1 MNTHRTHITA
11 ITILTIL
18 LSLLAF
24 APAQAQTPTATP
36 ATGSYILRPGAG
48 GGFII
53 ELRPHTPTP
62 RPTATATRTPVPT
75 MTATATATPQPP
87 TATATALP
95 ATATNTPTALLP
107 TATAT
112 ATPTQTPPVQ
122 ATGPLTVNVPL
133 TGLLPGDEGFNANN
147 WGIVWAG
154 DISPAGGYSQARIIG
169 GDSGVLVYVQ
179 NMTPNAGGT
188 FGLNLNGRA
197 FPGTLRD
204 GSGWEYGGTGI
215 GWRGWSASRLI
226 PWAELGGKPQPG
238 DVWPL
243 VLTSVG
249 GEQWV
254 GVLHWGLP
262 EYAGQ
267 TGTHTVTV
275 PVVRDASLGGGTDC
289 GNDDDP
295 NNRLSPTWFADW
307 GGLSRGMWGS
317 GTINLGQITYAN
329 VQNQWDTTD
338 WPCYARYLA
347 AWQLPALPAGATVTG
362 AWLDVYNFGHSWPR
376 PGDPQMDTLY
386 TTIQAHDVS
395 PQWDETA
402 VTWDNAP
409 APRENVSWTRWDLC
423 AEGANC
429 TRALDVTEIV
439 RRAYAAGLP
448 DAAAL
453 LYTAAGSYHSGP
465 YIYTREGGTPPVVR
479 ISYELPGGPVWTPT
493 PPPLPTAEP
502 TKTPPP
508 APPSATPTAT
518 SAPPATATPTI
529 APSATPTRAAP
540 TASPTPSSTSTPTPV
555 PPQTAGR
562 TYYLS
567 PAGSDNA
574 AGTFAAPWRTFAKAW
589 QTLQPGDLLFL
600 HDGTYTP
607 DTTGVMQPNG
617 RNGEP
622 GKPITIKA
630 LNDGKATIDGQG
642 TAIPVKLGDNWPGNI
657 GDWYVLEGV
666 VVRNGMDSVLQVRG
680 NHNVLRRVSVYNG
693 DPDDNTQNVLLWGN
707 DNLLEDAIVGG
718 AGRYMVNA
726 YTSRGNTIRR
736 VLTLWQGWDGRHFCG
751 VTWPNGNAIGVYNA
765 SNTTIE
771 NAIAYGRA
779 VTGIFIQANADNA
792 TANNNAILGSMALN
806 SGRDYDGS
814 VWRYGSPTWPDPTR
828 PGPTA
833 DRWNGRDCT
842 DAVTNLGPNQ
852 RTGFELWGQGTVTAN
867 TYRDVLAAGSVGYG
881 LSVQHPYG
889 AGAQGTVID
898 HATVRGT
905 GGVEL
910 DSSDYTITNSRLEGT
925 RYATQGAGMRP
936 LAYVDR
942 AAVGTLTS
950 WPMDGRARAE
960 LGLSIDELWAA
971 ALADAALP
979 VPAGGTQLGR

>member
-1 MNTHRTHITA
+1 MKRLARFPGNGWAMALVAWLVVFTLYT
-11 ITILTIL
+11 L
-18 LSLLAF
+18 LPAD
-24 APAQAQTPTATP
+24 AQAQTATP
-36 ATGSYILRPGAG
+36 TPAPSSGSYTLRPAAG
-48 GGFII
+48 GGFTI

-62 RPTATATRTPVPT
+62 TRTPAPTATRTPT
-75 MTATATATPQPP
+75 R
-87 TATATALP
+87 
-95 ATATNTPTALLP
+95 TPTSTP

-112 ATPTQTPPVQ
+112 ATVTPSPVPTTPAPPTAVPPVQ
-122 ATGPLTVNVPL
+122 ASGLLTVNVPY
-133 TGLLPGDEGFNANN
+133 LPDATSGDEGFNANN

-154 DISPAGGYSQARIIG
+154 DISPAGGYSQARMIG
-169 GDSGVLVYVQ
+169 GDTGMLVYVQ
-179 NMTPNAGGT
+179 NMTPNASGT
-188 FGLNLNGRA
+188 FGLNINGRA

-204 GSGWEYGGTGI
+204 ASGWEYGGTGI

-243 VLTSVG
+243 VSTSVG
-249 GEQWV
+249 GEQWA

-262 EYAGQ
+262 DYAGLP
-267 TGTHTVTV
+267 GTYTVTV

-439 RRAYAAGLP
+439 RRAYAAGSP

-479 ISYELPGGPVWTPT
+479 ISYDLPGGPAATWTPT
-493 PPPLPTAEP
+493 PPPLPTAEA
-502 TKTPPP
+502 TKTL
-508 APPSATPTAT
+508 AP
-518 SAPPATATPTI
+518 
-529 APSATPTRAAP
+529 
-540 TASPTPSSTSTPTPV
+540 SPTPSPVATVASPTPV
-555 PPQTAGR
+555 PPTAVPTPTAGR
-562 TYYLS
+562 VYYLA
-567 PAGSDNA
+567 PTGSDA
-574 AGTFAAPWRTFAKAW
+574 SAGTMAAPWRTFARAW
-589 QTLQPGDLLFL
+589 QALQPGDTLLL
-600 HDGTYTP
+600 LDGTYTEG
-607 DTTGVMQPNG
+607 TTGVMQPNV

-622 GKPITIKA
+622 GRPITVKA
-630 LNDGKATIDGQG
+630 LNDGKVTIDGQHQV
-642 TAIPVKLGDNWPGNI
+642 IPIKLGDNWGNGGPY
-657 GDWYVLEGV
+657 GDWFVVEGV
-666 VVRNGMDSVLQVRG
+666 IARNGLDSVVSVKG
-680 NHNVLRRVSVYNG
+680 SHNVLRRLSVYDG
-693 DPDDNTQNVLLWGN
+693 DTDDNTMNLLLMGD
-707 DNLLEDAIVGG
+707 DNLAEDVVVAGT
-718 AGRYMVNA
+718 GRYMINV
-726 YTSRGNTIRR
+726 YGGGEGHGSGNTVRR
-736 VLTLWQGWDGRHFCG
+736 AFTMWKSWDGRHFCG

-765 SNTTIE
+765 SNTTVE

-779 VTGIFIQANADNA
+779 VTGIFIQANSDDAKA
-792 TANNNAILGSMALN
+792 VNNQILGSMALLQ
-806 SGRDYDGS
+806 GRDYDGS
-814 VWRYGSPTWPDPTR
+814 VWTYGTGQTQPTSR

-833 DRWNGRDCT
+833 DRWNGRDCSQ
-842 DAVTNLGPNQ
+842 AVTVFDRYQ
-852 RTGFELWGQGTVTAN
+852 QTGFSLWGQGTVTDN
-867 TYRDVLAAGSVGYG
+867 VFRDVLATGNMGAG

-889 AGAQGTVID
+889 PGAVRTTID
-898 HATVRGT
+898 HATIYAND
-905 GGVEL
+905 GGNALL
-910 DSSDYTITNSRLEGT
+910 DGSDMAITNSRIAGSQ
-925 RYATQGAGMRP
+925 YAAQGDGAR
-936 LAYVDR
+936 LQYRYVDR
-942 AAVGTLTS
+942 QLTDVPLLP
-950 WPMDGRARAE
+950 WPMEARIRAE
-960 LGLSIDELWAA
+960 LGVSVGEIVTRYASE
-971 ALADAALP
+971 
-979 VPAGGTQLGR
+979 AGR